1 MDNIDSIIDRM
12 MMESYIK
19 WFSMI
24 FNEEDLEFTFQFS
37 YDWMKVFVDDR
48 YVTDDNDEL
57 EFDMNGINDVW
68 YYQLN
73 VNIELLVIEKYM
85 IHLFTSND
93 VRNLINTKYLI
104 LSLMRWINQRIL
116 MNEWYAMCV
125 PKVINDNKLEE

>member
-1 MDNIDSIIDRM
+1 
-12 MMESYIK
+12 
-19 WFSMI
+19 
-24 FNEEDLEFTFQFS
+24 
-37 YDWMKVFVDDR
+37 MKVFVYDK

-68 YYQLN
+68 YYQLY

-85 IHLFTSND
+85 IHLFTTND

-104 LSLMRWINQRIL
+104 LSLMKWINQCML

>member
-12 MMESYIK
+12 MIESYIK

-37 YDWMKVFVDDR
+37 NDWMKVFVYDK

-85 IHLFTSND
+85 IHLFTTND

-104 LSLMRWINQRIL
+104 LSLMKWINQCML

-125 PKVINDNKLEE
+125 PMVIYDNKLEE